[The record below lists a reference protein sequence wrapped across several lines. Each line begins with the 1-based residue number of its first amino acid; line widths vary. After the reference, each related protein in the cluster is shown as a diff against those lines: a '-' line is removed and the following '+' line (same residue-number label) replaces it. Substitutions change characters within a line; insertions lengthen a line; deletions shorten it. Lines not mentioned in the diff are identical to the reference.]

1 MYDLKSFFDKVIEIS
16 TRVNLFTDL
25 YLSLQKN
32 EFEKLFIPNDLFQI
46 FIEAYFWHFV
56 AGVLYCDAASPNTN
70 E

>member
-46 FIEAYFWHFV
+46 FIEAYF
-56 AGVLYCDAASPNTN
+56 
-70 E
+70 